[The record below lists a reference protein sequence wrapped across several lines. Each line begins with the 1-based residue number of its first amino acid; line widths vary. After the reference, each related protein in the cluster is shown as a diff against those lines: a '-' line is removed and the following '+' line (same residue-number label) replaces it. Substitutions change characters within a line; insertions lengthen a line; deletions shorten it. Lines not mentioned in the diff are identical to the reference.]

1 MVSTDFDPKS
11 SGRFFA
17 AKRPVGGSGFAIAYT
32 RLADGDRTD
41 AGHLLALRQMTVAHD
56 ALVALMGLQVGMLA
70 EKVRDLGLAGAAAA
84 NDALTA
90 LHILSE
96 ANSVIAASD
105 DEGAKP
111 GVLGALNEAIALTK
125 EL

>member
-1 MVSTDFDPKS
+1 MIDPRR
-11 SGRFFA
+11 RFTNA
-17 AKRPVGGSGFAIAYT
+17 VGIGGSGFAIAYT

-84 NDALTA
+84 NDALTT

-96 ANSVIAASD
+96 ANSVVAASD